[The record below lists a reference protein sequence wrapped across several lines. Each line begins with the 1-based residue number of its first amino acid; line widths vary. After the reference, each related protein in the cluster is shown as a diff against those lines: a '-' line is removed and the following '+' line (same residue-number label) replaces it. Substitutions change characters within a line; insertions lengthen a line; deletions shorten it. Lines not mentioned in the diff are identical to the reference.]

1 MLEDSHTLPEN
12 TVETL
17 ELCKVNI
24 SFMSMAINRTVDFTK
39 SASKIA
45 LQPKK
50 ETVAVSTAIQWA
62 INCVR
67 SSMHDGILIRVD
79 PIPSDIS
86 DFLVTDK
93 HWYCC
98 DKHDDEFVLI
108 YCFIYLFTLCFK
120 YF

>member
-1 MLEDSHTLPEN
+1 MLEDSHTLTEN

-17 ELCKVNI
+17 EICKVNT

-50 ETVAVSTAIQWA
+50 ETVSVSTAIQWA

-67 SSMHDGILIRVD
+67 SSMHDGIFIRVD
-79 PIPSDIS
+79 PTPSDIS
-86 DFLVTDK
+86 DLLVTDK
-93 HWYCC
+93 HWYC
-98 DKHDDEFVLI
+98 HDEQDVNFVLI
-108 YCFIYLFTLCFK
+108 Y
-120 YF
+120 